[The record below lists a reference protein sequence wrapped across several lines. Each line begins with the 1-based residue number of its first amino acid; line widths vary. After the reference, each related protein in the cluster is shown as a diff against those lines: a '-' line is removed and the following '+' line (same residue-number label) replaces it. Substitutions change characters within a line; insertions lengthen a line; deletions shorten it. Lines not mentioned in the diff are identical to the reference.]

1 MPICIFSNITV
12 IPDLHKM
19 QEWDEL
25 IHDEHAKYEW
35 VDSEESGSEGMEDE
49 GSSESEE
56 DEDEDEEA
64 MEES

>member
-1 MPICIFSNITV
+1 
-12 IPDLHKM
+12 M

-49 GSSESEE
+49 
-56 DEDEDEEA
+56 EDEESGSEEEDSDEG
-64 MEES
+64 MEENWIFKGCYIFCC